1 MCAASE
7 IAWIGEVAATCGGLS
22 GESKMAMSA
31 LPCPTADPFAAADQ
45 AYATITGF
53 LHSKEAWQ
61 VKHSE
66 LERQLEGMGRELMRK
81 LLQAHLDM
89 RQPGQA
95 VEPVRDAAGT
105 PLAPT
110 PVHGRSL
117 ESIFGTVEVARTGY
131 GAAGTPSLH
140 PLDGALNL
148 PPEKYSL
155 EVRRRVAMEAAKISF
170 DEGVKTLEAY
180 TGAHVPKRQ
189 FEELAIRAAQDFEAF
204 YQERQTRARAGP
216 HTGSI
221 LVLTVDGKGVAMLPE
236 DLREPTQRAAEAR
249 TKTFTARLGSGRRV
263 HAKRMAS
270 VAAIYTIE
278 PFVRTPEEI
287 LPESPTLQETESA
300 RPRPEHKRVWASL
313 AQAQEAVI
321 REMFEEAA
329 RRDPKGQ
336 KRWVALVDGNLPQI
350 DRLQQLAEERNI
362 PLILIVD
369 FIHVAQYVWKAAGA
383 FFPGQELEQ
392 DGWTRGRL
400 LEILRGKASLV
411 AAGMRRSATLRKM
424 AAAERKP
431 VDECADYL
439 LHYSPYLQYD
449 KALAEGF
456 PIATGVIEGACR
468 HLVEDRM
475 NLTGARWSLT
485 GAEAVLRL
493 RSLRSSNDFDAY
505 WKFHEQQ
512 EYERNHA
519 SHYANHRVPETVP
532 PSAVFLSQPGRRST
546 LKIVKKK
553 AEP

>member
-1 MCAASE
+1 
-7 IAWIGEVAATCGGLS
+7 
-22 GESKMAMSA
+22 MSA
-31 LPCPTADPFAAADQ
+31 LPCPVADPFAAADQ
-45 AYATITGF
+45 AYATITE
-53 LHSKEAWQ
+53 LLRSEEAWQ

-89 RQPGQA
+89 RQPGKA
-95 VEPVRDAAGT
+95 IEPVRDTAGT
-105 PLAPT
+105 ALTPT
-110 PVHGRSL
+110 PVQGRSL

-155 EVRRRVAMEAAKISF
+155 EVRRRVAIEAAKGSF
-170 DEGVKTLEAY
+170 DEGIKTLEMY
-180 TGAHVPKRQ
+180 SGAHVPKRQ
-189 FEELAIRAAQDFEAF
+189 FEQLVIRAAQDFTVF
-204 YQERQTRARAGP
+204 YADRQKRARADP
-216 HTGSI
+216 HTAPI
-221 LVLTVDGKGVAMLPE
+221 LVLTVDGKGVVMRPE
-236 DLREPTQRAAEAR
+236 DLREPTQRAAAAR
-249 TKTFTARLGSGRRV
+249 AKTFTARLGGGRRL

-270 VAAIYTIE
+270 VAAIYTVE
-278 PFVRTPEEI
+278 PLVRTPEQI
-287 LPESPTLQETESA
+287 LPEFPMLQETGPA

-313 AQAQEAVI
+313 AQSSEKVI

-329 RRDPKGQ
+329 RRDPKRQ

-350 DRLQQLAEERNI
+350 DHLQQLAEERNI
-362 PLILIVD
+362 PLIIIVD

-383 FFPGQELEQ
+383 LFPDQQPQQ
-392 DGWTRGRL
+392 DRWTRAHL

-411 AAGMRRSATLRKM
+411 AAGMRRSATLREM

-431 VDECADYL
+431 VDNCADYL

-449 KALAEGF
+449 KALAAGV

-475 NLTGARWSLT
+475 NLTGARWSIT

-493 RSLRSSNDFDAY
+493 RALRSSNDFDAY

-512 EYERNHA
+512 EYERHHA
-519 SHYANHRVPETVP
+519 SHYADHRVPVTV
-532 PSAVFLSQPGRRST
+532 PSAVSSSRPTRRRT
-546 LKIVKKK
+546 LKIVTR
-553 AEP
+553 EGES